1 MLNIITDV
9 NSVVDLMVIW
19 GSLIF
24 VEFVLGSTQENDL
37 LCDWRKQVGSFLI
50 FLLFYIMSMVNAP
63 VHDLLI
69 RIKNGYL
76 ARRPQVEW
84 VVSSKLKIAV
94 CELLKK
100 YKFIVDFTV
109 VDIDGKNFLTIDLNK
124 FRSATEDIP
133 VIKFHSKPSRRVYVS
148 YHDLKPV
155 AGHGGIG
162 IISTNQWLMAS
173 HVAKQLKIGGELIAE
188 IY

>member
-1 MLNIITDV
+1 
-9 NSVVDLMVIW
+9 
-19 GSLIF
+19 
-24 VEFVLGSTQENDL
+24 
-37 LCDWRKQVGSFLI
+37 
-50 FLLFYIMSMVNAP
+50 
-63 VHDLLI
+63 
-69 RIKNGYL
+69 
-76 ARRPQVEW
+76 
-84 VVSSKLKIAV
+84 
-94 CELLKK
+94 LKK

-162 IISTNQWLMAS
+162 IISTNQ
-173 HVAKQLKIGGELIAE
+173 
-188 IY
+188 